1 MNVISIKSIVFEKK
15 YGERNNEKVK
25 FKIAGLN
32 DADLNFYFQGCTTDV
47 CDGRGTII
55 HRFYHDWREVFS
67 EGVHIIINCSIEL
80 DDKTVVEGNFD
91 LDELFKGNVVKV
103 EE

>member
-1 MNVISIKSIVFEKK
+1 MHITNIKGITIEKK
-15 YGERNNEKVK
+15 YGEMNNEKIK
-25 FKIAGLN
+25 FNINGTAINIKL
-32 DADLNFYFQGCTTDV
+32 QGCTTDV

-80 DDKTVVEGNFD
+80 DNKTVIEGNFD
-91 LDELFKGNVVKV
+91 FDELFKGNVVKV